1 MIKNKK
7 IMKILTA
14 IVLLISLMFSF
25 VNVEASSTNVMMNET
40 VKVEDF
46 NMGTDVS
53 GELPMGVRVVKT
65 MKPLLTKIMFI
76 LGIVSLIYG
85 IKLLVKNKQ
94 KRGIIFILLFIVALL
109 VVFVLD
115 VAIHDHTVILY

>member
-115 VAIHDHTVILY
+115 VVIHDHHVIL